1 MVLVPLKSTVLD
13 LQALEDT
20 SDLIN
25 LAKVRGRSAVILNA
39 VPTAQN
45 RETAIKESLRTA
57 SRLKLEVMPQ
67 RLSELL
73 AFSHG
78 LKAGR
83 GVTEVEKNGSAAKE
97 ISTLYEALW
106 ARDNDEKGGE

>member
-1 MVLVPLKSTVLD
+1 LKSSVLD

-45 RETAIKESLRTA
+45 RETAVKESLRTA

-83 GVTEVEKNGSAAKE
+83 GVTEVERNGAAAKE

-106 ARDNDEKGGE
+106 ARDNDENGGE